1 MDNFKKCMWCC
12 ILSLGDICITNIYE
26 TRRILMTEIMR
37 DRIWSP
43 EELSGFLTTF
53 PSRQEDQCGSFR
65 ILLHSES
72 GYQTGETS
80 PFPPPTSPH
89 IYTLYTALE
98 KSPSMG
104 TKNRWWIGIEQDI
117 SSQENRNRKILS
129 NGWPD
134 AWVSPIQSNK
144 GLC

>member
-1 MDNFKKCMWCC
+1 
-12 ILSLGDICITNIYE
+12 
-26 TRRILMTEIMR
+26 MTEIMR

-80 PFPPPTSPH
+80 PFPPPHFSTH
-89 IYTLYTALE
+89 IHSIHSLGE
-98 KSPSMG
+98 KSQYGYQEPLM
-104 TKNRWWIGIEQDI
+104 NRHRAGY
-117 SSQENRNRKILS
+117 
-129 NGWPD
+129 
-134 AWVSPIQSNK
+134 
-144 GLC
+144 

>member
-1 MDNFKKCMWCC
+1 
-12 ILSLGDICITNIYE
+12 LSLGDICITNIYE

-80 PFPPPTSPH
+80 PFPPPPLLHT
-89 IYTLYTALE
+89 YTLYTQ
-98 KSPSMG
+98 P
-104 TKNRWWIGIEQDI
+104 W
-117 SSQENRNRKILS
+117 RKV
-129 NGWPD
+129 PV
-134 AWVSPIQSNK
+134 WVPRTVDE
-144 GLC
+144 